1 MKETTYKN
9 YLLGILLLM
18 GSVGIFERFVF
29 ALVLEPIKQD
39 LQLSDSQ
46 LGLMTG
52 IAFAAFYA
60 IAGIPLA
67 RWADRGNRVTI
78 AATAVGLVG
87 LMVSLCGMVGSFF
100 QLLLVRAG
108 IAVGEAGTMPA
119 AQSLI
124 ADYFD
129 RSERPRAMAIY
140 IMAYPISMIIGYLA
154 GGWLVESFGWRQTF
168 IMLGLPGI
176 LVALLVK
183 FTLKEP
189 RQLQQAVADS
199 TEPTP
204 DMSAVLKTLWE
215 QRTFR
220 HLFISFC
227 VSYFFSMGTGQW
239 LATFFIRSHGMGMAE
254 LGVWLALS
262 WGVFGFIGGFLG
274 GHWTTKYLA
283 RKEKLQM
290 RLIAGQHALYGVLLL
305 GVYLVPNKT
314 VALSLLATGA
324 FMISTVNGAVFAALQ
339 SLVNERMRAITVA
352 IVFLFAN
359 LIGLGLGPFALG
371 VASDLLTPRFGQE
384 SLRYALA
391 FSCPG
396 MLWVAFYYWQAAKT
410 IEADIRAV
418 ELEETADS
426 SLPIDNQ
433 IDSAKGRQSAVNEVS
448 V

>member
-18 GSVGIFERFVF
+18 GSVSIFERFVF
-29 ALVLEPIKQD
+29 ALVLEPIKND

-60 IAGIPLA
+60 VAGIPLA

-100 QLLLVRAG
+100 QMLLVRAG

-140 IMAYPISMIIGYLA
+140 LMAYPISMIIGYLA

-168 IMLGLPGI
+168 IMLGVPG
-176 LVALLVK
+176 LFVAVLVK
-183 FTLKEP
+183 LTLKEP
-189 RQLQQAVADS
+189 RLSRQVNID
-199 TEPTP
+199 TEQSPAIAT
-204 DMSAVLKTLWE
+204 VLKTLWQ

-220 HLFISFC
+220 HIFIAFC
-227 VSYFFSMGTGQW
+227 VSYFFSMGTSQW
-239 LATFFIRSHGMGMAE
+239 LATFFIRSHDMGMVE
-254 LGVWLALS
+254 LGGWLALS
-262 WGVFGFIGGFLG
+262 WGVFGFLGNYFG
-274 GHWTTKYLA
+274 GHWATKYLA
-283 RKEKLQM
+283 RQEKYQM
-290 RLIAGQHALYGVLLL
+290 YAIAGLQLLYGMLSIA
-305 GVYLVPNKT
+305 VYLAPSKGA
-314 VALSLLATGA
+314 ALSLLAVSAFVVSCTGG
-324 FMISTVNGAVFAALQ
+324 STLAALQ
-339 SLVNERMRAITVA
+339 SLVSERMRAVTVA
-352 IVFLFAN
+352 VLFLFGN
-359 LIGLGLGPFALG
+359 LIGLGLGPLAIG
-371 VASDLLTPRFGQE
+371 IASDLLNPIAGQE

-391 FSCPG
+391 LSCPG
-396 MLWVAFYYWQAAKT
+396 MLWVAFHFWQAAKT
-410 IEADIRAV
+410 IENDIHAV
-418 ELEETADS
+418 EEDASRQNSHDGSTKLS
-426 SLPIDNQ
+426 KNQ
-433 IDSAKGRQSAVNEVS
+433 TVIVGGN
-448 V
+448 